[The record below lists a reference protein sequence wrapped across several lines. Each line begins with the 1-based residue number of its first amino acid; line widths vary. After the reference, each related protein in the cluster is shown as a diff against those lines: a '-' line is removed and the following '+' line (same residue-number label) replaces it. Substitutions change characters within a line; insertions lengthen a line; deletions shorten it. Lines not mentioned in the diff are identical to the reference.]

1 MHVLTVV
8 QRARSA
14 GGRLAIAAG
23 LLLALAGAPHAAPAT
38 AADGPPDGLTPSRS
52 TCQYA
57 QTHRTVQV
65 RESGVREASAL
76 VASRQYPGIYWTLN
90 DSKNA
95 PVIFAID
102 EDGAPRGSF
111 RVAGASN
118 QDWEALQIGPD
129 ADGGFA
135 LYIGDVGDNAQLRRD
150 PVIYRVTEPEPLP
163 PGSPSRMGET
173 APAEAIRFVYPARPH
188 NTEAMLVHP
197 KTGEILLVTRE
208 LNGISMIYR
217 LPLPLDGADMPMADL
232 VDVVNVR
239 ALDPASGQVT
249 DGAIS
254 ADGQQIALRTYTSVL
269 LFEVPGGILSDAIWA
284 QQPTVSRLADG
295 PKGEGLTFRL
305 DSSDLISIG
314 EEKSAPTWLYE
325 TTQQC

>member
-1 MHVLTVV
+1 MGVLTLLKS
-8 QRARSA
+8 ARGAS
-14 GGRLAIAAG
+14 GRLAISAG
-23 LLLALAGAPHAAPAT
+23 LLLALASTQHAT
-38 AADGPPDGLTPSRS
+38 VSAADGPPGPLTPSRS

-76 VASRQYPGIYWTLN
+76 VASRQFPGIYWTLN

-95 PVIFAID
+95 PVIYAID
-102 EDGAPRGSF
+102 EDGAPRGAF
-111 RVAGASN
+111 RVTGASN
-118 QDWEALQIGPD
+118 VDWEALQIGPD

-135 LYIGDVGDNAQLRRD
+135 LYIGDIGDNDQLRRQ

-163 PGSPSRMGET
+163 PGSPSSMGET
-173 APAEAIRFVYPARPH
+173 APSEVIRFVYPGQPH

-197 KTGEILLVTRE
+197 KTGEVLLVTRE

-217 LPLPLDGADMPMADL
+217 LPLPLDGSSTPMADL
-232 VDVVNVR
+232 VDIVNVR

-249 DGAIS
+249 DGTIS
-254 ADGQQIALRTYTSVL
+254 SDGQQIALRTYTSVL
-269 LFEVPGGILSDAIWA
+269 LFDVPGGLLKDTIWE